1 MDAGRYAMGDML
13 YVVFGALLSLDVL
26 LSIFLGLFSGVKWDR
41 RKILDENKGVIE
53 QSVNTG

>member
-13 YVVFGALLSLDVL
+13 YVVFGALLSLDIM

-41 RKILDENKGVIE
+41 RKILDEGKGVIE
-53 QSVNTG
+53 NAVTE